1 MIIMKNLLENTDT
14 RQILS
19 IIDQNK
25 LIVIIYVVN
34 ANIITK
40 YGLF

>member
-1 MIIMKNLLENTDT
+1 MIIIKNLLVNTDT

-19 IIDQNK
+19 IIDLNK